1 MASGSAGSSVVPPA
15 DEQLEASVAM
25 NNEDSA
31 DGFLNSGR
39 TGRRN
44 ALPDILDEQ
53 FTATTTAD
61 LPHEL
66 DKLSCS
72 GKIEDFNCTR
82 YWPTTRSED
91 AEKIT
96 DKVSW
101 WIPLKTSP
109 ISQKVTAIAIF
120 ARITYINKLK

>member
-1 MASGSAGSSVVPPA
+1 MSFSVGKMSDDSTSLIVRWSPKRGHRMASGSAGSSVVPPA

-72 GKIEDFNCTR
+72 DQGPSPSGVGQNQ
-82 YWPTTRSED
+82 PS
-91 AEKIT
+91 
-96 DKVSW
+96 
-101 WIPLKTSP
+101 TSGG
-109 ISQKVTAIAIF
+109 A
-120 ARITYINKLK
+120 N